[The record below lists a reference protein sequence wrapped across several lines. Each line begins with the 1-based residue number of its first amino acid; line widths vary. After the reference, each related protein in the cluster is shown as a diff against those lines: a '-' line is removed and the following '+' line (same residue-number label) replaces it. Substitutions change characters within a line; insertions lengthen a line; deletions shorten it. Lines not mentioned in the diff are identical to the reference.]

1 MSLEDLEKMLA
12 EQESFL
18 TSEFGKIREDLKEMQ
33 ESFDTLEKEIE
44 EEEAFVLE
52 MEATLHRESEV
63 LENLKSQEVIDELV
77 KKEGS
82 VQKALARIDK
92 EIGRIT
98 GFTSKISDRWDGNS
112 DIESLKTLVEEFEVL
127 KKRFNQVDKKRDL
140 LITKA
145 DS

>member
-18 TSEFGKIREDLKEMQ
+18 TNEFGKIREDLKEMQ

-52 MEATLHRESEV
+52 MEATLHRESKV

-77 KKEGS
+77 KKEGG

-112 DIESLKTLVEEFEVL
+112 DIENLKTLVEEFEVL
-127 KKRFNQVDKKRDL
+127 KKRFNQVDKKRDI

-145 DS
+145 SS